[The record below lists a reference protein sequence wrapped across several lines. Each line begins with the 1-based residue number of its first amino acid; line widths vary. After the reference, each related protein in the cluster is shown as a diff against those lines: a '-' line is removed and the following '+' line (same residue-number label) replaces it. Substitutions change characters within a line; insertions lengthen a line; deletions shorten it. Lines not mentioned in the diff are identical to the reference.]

1 MTHTFAISLA
11 WRHSPASNG
20 ETLREYSRDA
30 DISAADHVTVGVS
43 AAGGFAGDVTRWNP
57 EELLMGALAQCHMLS
72 FLWVA
77 HSEGVEV
84 QSYEDSVTGEMQMRG
99 GSGAMTRVTLR
110 PTVVVTTESDSRRI
124 EEFHE
129 RAKAMCVIRSSVN
142 FPVLLESSVLVSSPR
157 VH

>member
-11 WRHSPASNG
+11 WRNGPASNG
-20 ETLREYSRDA
+20 ETLRGYSRDGE
-30 DISAADHVTVGVS
+30 ISAVDHAPIVVS
-43 AAGGFAGDVTRWNP
+43 AAGGFSGDITRWNP

-77 HSEGVEV
+77 HSEGVTV
-84 QSYEDSVTGEMQMRG
+84 VSYEDSVIGEMEMRG
-99 GSGAMTRVTLR
+99 GSGAMTEVTLR
-110 PTVVVTTESDSRRI
+110 PTVVVDSEAVAARVG
-124 EEFHE
+124 EFHE

-142 FPVLLESSVLVSSPR
+142 FPVLLESNVEVSSPR